1 MKSISFSDAMILAIL
16 DGRKTVTR
24 RLMKPQPGKHGI
36 QVCTSSPTGYAY
48 NSGIMPN
55 RCSCVP
61 VPCPYRPGET
71 VYVKEVWGVIDLES
85 GYSLRYQPQS
95 KYDDTEVIYRAGCDD
110 FTDSLVHKWFSP
122 ATMPEWASR
131 LKITFIGV
139 RAERI
144 QDITE
149 NDLVEEGANG
159 PVPTIQGGEIGESGP
174 PSFVHG
180 FREIWESL
188 YPGSWDKNEWVWR
201 YKFEVTE

>member
-24 RLMKPQPGKHGI
+24 RLMKSQPLGEVKEIDGLW
-36 QVCTSSPTGYAY
+36 CETFYFFSRPD
-48 NSGIMPN
+48 
-55 RCSCVP
+55 
-61 VPCPYRPGET
+61 CPPDCDAIPIKPRYKEGET
-71 VYVKEVWGVIDLES
+71 VYVKEAWAFYDPL
-85 GYSLRYQPQS
+85 
-95 KYDDTEVIYRAGCDD
+95 YDDDKAEAFRIAAMVDPLRIIYRA
-110 FTDSLVHKWFSP
+110 TSP
-122 ATMPEWASR
+122 DYLQRRWRSPRFMPEWASR

-149 NDLVEEGANG
+149 NDSVEEGANG

-201 YKFEVTE
+201 YEFKKG

>member
-24 RLMKPQPGKHGI
+24 RLMKSQPGKHGI

-71 VYVKEVWGVIDLES
+71 VYVKEAWGAIDLES
-85 GYSLRYQPQS
+85 GYALRYQPQS
-95 KYDDTEVIYRAGCDD
+95 KYDDVEVIYRAGCDD

-131 LKITFIGV
+131 LHITFTGV
-139 RAERI
+139 SAERI

-149 NDLVEEGANG
+149 DEA
-159 PVPTIQGGEIGESGP
+159 VPITLYAFSRMWDGM
-174 PSFVHG
+174 
-180 FREIWESL
+180 

-201 YKFEVTE
+201 YEFEVTK